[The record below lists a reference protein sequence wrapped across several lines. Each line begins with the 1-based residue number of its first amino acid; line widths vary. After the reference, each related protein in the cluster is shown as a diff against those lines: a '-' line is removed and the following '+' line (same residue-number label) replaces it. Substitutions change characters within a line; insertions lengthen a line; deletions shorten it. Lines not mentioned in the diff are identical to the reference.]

1 MSGSTSDSRSGGGS
15 VSTACAAASGRV
27 YAVRLCALRAAISA
41 ELVAWTCA
49 SHSSA
54 ATERTS
60 RDSACRS
67 PDSDGRSGVDGSDV
81 AVSLAIG
88 PLTVSCGVGSSG
100 GIGAGAGAGAG
111 IGGAGVHSTPTV
123 VQSLKVLPSVT
134 RRLTVGAWS
143 VAVATKRIWP
153 DCSALRLNCPS
164 AVPGAFTASKRPPV
178 TVPTSTRRDVVLPSG
193 SCAFSTA
200 GPSVSGWSLW
210 IFQGASVS
218 AGGSLTLSM
227 KTVRVCGALLRTP
240 SRTVAVR
247 TTEARC
253 SWSSVAGSTT
263 RMVPVAASTAS
274 AGLPASVQPDR
285 VVPGS
290 ASVARSV
297 PTTVPAGLFSR
308 TCRVCAASTTGALGT
323 TCTGTALPNSE
334 LSPQGRAAVAADC
347 TVAVADTT

>member
-1 MSGSTSDSRSGGGS
+1 M
-15 VSTACAAASGRV
+15 
-27 YAVRLCALRAAISA
+27 
-41 ELVAWTCA
+41 
-49 SHSSA
+49 
-54 ATERTS
+54 
-60 RDSACRS
+60 
-67 PDSDGRSGVDGSDV
+67 
-81 AVSLAIG
+81 
-88 PLTVSCGVGSSG
+88 
-100 GIGAGAGAGAG
+100 
-111 IGGAGVHSTPTV
+111 
-123 VQSLKVLPSVT
+123 VQALKVLPSLT
-134 RRLTVGAWS
+134 RNWTVGAWS
-143 VAVATKRIWP
+143 AAVATKRIWP
-153 DCSALRLNCPS
+153 DCSAFRLNCAS

-308 TCRVCAASTTGALGT
+308 TCRVCAASTIGALGT

-334 LSPQGRAAVAADC
+334 LSPQGRAAVVADC